1 MVSYIFCNRW
11 VTIDNQVVSN
21 DKLIILISESYAPLL
36 GIEQPLNISSIFSIE
51 STLVDITEKNMHPLF
66 SNFPQFEGKHRQF
79 NLHRYYVLEF
89 EQQTDI
95 QSLAAQL
102 IQLPEIISVEYNSQ
116 VGANFVP
123 NDDNYPNQWA
133 HDNQGQAVS
142 YNGINVGLE
151 NCDMDTDLAWD
162 ITMGSENV
170 IIAIIDS
177 GVDLDHPEFEGK
189 IVPGYDFVNNDEI
202 AQDDYGHGTAC
213 AGVAAAIGNNSIGI
227 AGVAWQSLIM
237 PVKVLASDGYGDEND
252 ISDGIIW
259 ATENNANVI
268 SMSLGGGGYSS
279 ATNSAI
285 NYAVEN
291 GTVVF
296 AASGNNNNDFNYYP
310 SGYDNCI
317 SVGALSPCN
326 ERKNPDSCDGE
337 NFWGS
342 NYGENLDFLAPGV
355 RIHSTVW
362 PWLYMSNFNGTSSA
376 CPHAAGVAALLLSVE
391 PNLL

>member
-1 MVSYIFCNRW
+1 
-11 VTIDNQVVSN
+11 
-21 DKLIILISESYAPLL
+21 
-36 GIEQPLNISSIFSIE
+36 
-51 STLVDITEKNMHPLF
+51 MHPLF

-342 NYGENLDFLAPGV
+342 NYGENLDFLAPEIGRASCRERV
-355 RIHSTVW
+355 
-362 PWLYMSNFNGTSSA
+362 
-376 CPHAAGVAALLLSVE
+376 
-391 PNLL
+391 